1 MAHKDNNIM
10 TFLAGSS
17 FPAVLLPFLTLGTAL
32 LLHPEADFKQQLL
45 YWGLPPIMGLWN
57 IGLTKISKTM
67 SRKAH
72 LIAGI
77 IIGLCFTGVGV
88 TTGAPAELY
97 NLHGKMAYIMIPIGV
112 ASHSFIWSVIVYW
125 VNGKLGVLRKA

>member
-1 MAHKDNNIM
+1 
-10 TFLAGSS
+10 
-17 FPAVLLPFLTLGTAL
+17 
-32 LLHPEADFKQQLL
+32 
-45 YWGLPPIMGLWN
+45 MGLWN

-125 VNGKLGVLRKA
+125 VIGKLGVLRKA

>member
-1 MAHKDNNIM
+1 MTHQNNSIM
-10 TFLAGSS
+10 TFIAGSS

-32 LLHPEADFKQQLL
+32 LIHPEADFKQQLL

-72 LIAGI
+72 LMAGI
-77 IIGLCFTGVGV
+77 IIGLCFTSVGV
-88 TTGAPAELY
+88 ATGAPSELY
-97 NLHGKMAYIMIPIGV
+97 NLHGKMAYLMIPIGV
-112 ASHSFIWSVIVYW
+112 ASHSFIWAVIVYW
-125 VNGKLGVLRKA
+125 VNGKLGVLR